1 MNLIIDFLKKKYE
14 RLESIESSLCLSID
28 AMEEIEEIFDA
39 LAYNIILSNDVYKDL
54 TDARYICEN
63 AQKDLDYIHD
73 GLSEADAEARRNW
86 HWNRIEE
93 CEKKHETE
101 GPWFSVDDRTPA
113 IDEEVIALDYDG
125 RICLAHMVDKS
136 KAKSYDGWNIPGV
149 CFWREFEPSADIK
162 EYYEQ

>member
-1 MNLIIDFLKKKYE
+1 MMNLTIDFLKKKYE

-28 AMEEIEEIFDA
+28 AMEEIEEVFDA
-39 LAYNIILSNDVYKDL
+39 LAYKLILSNDVYKDL

-73 GLSEADAEARRNW
+73 ELSEADAEARRNW
-86 HWNRIEE
+86 HWDRI
-93 CEKKHETE
+93 KMHDTE
-101 GPWFSVDDRTPA
+101 GPWFDVNDRTPA

-125 RICLAHMVDKS
+125 SICFAHMVDKS
-136 KAKSYDGWNIPGV
+136 KVKSFDGWNVPGI
-149 CFWREFEPSADIK
+149 CFWREYEPSADMK